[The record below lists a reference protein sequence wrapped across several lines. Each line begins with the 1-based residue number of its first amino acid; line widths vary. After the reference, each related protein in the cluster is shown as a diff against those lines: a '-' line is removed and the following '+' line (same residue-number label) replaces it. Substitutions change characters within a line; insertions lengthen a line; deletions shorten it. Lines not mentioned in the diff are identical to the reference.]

1 MLVAGCW
8 LADAPEAGT
17 VCTTTGAAEE
27 SEAGC
32 ATGSEGWLAG
42 LPAAGLAE
50 PLLEVSALA
59 ATVSAL
65 AAWAD
70 LRPMV

>member
-1 MLVAGCW
+1 MAGGG
-8 LADAPEAGT
+8 EGGVVGAGS

-27 SEAGC
+27 SVAGC
-32 ATGSEGWLAG
+32 AAGASGWLAR

-50 PLLEVSALA
+50 PLLEVSAVA
-59 ATVSAL
+59 AVVSAV